1 MLLSEHAD
9 SLELAA
15 TLETHVP
22 GLGQAEQGTPHS
34 RPHTGGRRL
43 WENCCGLAQSN
54 GCCRRAVGSA
64 PLAVMG
70 RLQSQASLLP
80 ACPCVTHG

>member
-22 GLGQAEQGTPHS
+22 GLGQAEQGTPPFLTP
-34 RPHTGGRRL
+34 RGGQAAAGELL
-43 WENCCGLAQSN
+43 WPGTEQ
-54 GCCRRAVGSA
+54 
-64 PLAVMG
+64 
-70 RLQSQASLLP
+70 
-80 ACPCVTHG
+80 